1 MQEDFLRA
9 LEARR
14 NEIHSRWEA
23 LLRIERVNTPLANPA
38 ALVFMLDWSLDQVFA
53 QLGRM
58 RARRRTVRH
67 SATAVHRFH
76 CPCGRNP
83 YLAYFEAGNQ
93 ALVEALVLAQAARP
107 GLDSDERDLALADLK
122 VCMHDIS
129 QREIESFCSVCQF
142 RAGADASAASAA
154 PEDSTAAA
162 AQVPSDATANRR

>member
-14 NEIHSRWEA
+14 NEIRSRWEA

-38 ALVFMLDWSLDQVFA
+38 ALVFMLDWSLDQIFA

-58 RARRRTVRH
+58 RARRKTARH
-67 SATAVHRFH
+67 TAVSTHRFH

-142 RAGADASAASAA
+142 RAEADVSAAHAA
-154 PEDSTAAA
+154 VEEPARDE
-162 AQVPSDATANRR
+162 AQTPSNATANRR